1 LVAAYALKLTWKGE
15 TYEADSA
22 PRRRDLIFSTI
33 AVIYATWL
41 VIAGGPKFLLL
52 SAVIYG
58 PGTVLFLLARREQ
71 RAIVFTA
78 AERIVFAAAAVAAI
92 VAIIRLASGSIAI

>member
-1 LVAAYALKLTWKGE
+1 
-15 TYEADSA
+15 
-22 PRRRDLIFSTI
+22 
-33 AVIYATWL
+33 
-41 VIAGGPKFLLL
+41 LL